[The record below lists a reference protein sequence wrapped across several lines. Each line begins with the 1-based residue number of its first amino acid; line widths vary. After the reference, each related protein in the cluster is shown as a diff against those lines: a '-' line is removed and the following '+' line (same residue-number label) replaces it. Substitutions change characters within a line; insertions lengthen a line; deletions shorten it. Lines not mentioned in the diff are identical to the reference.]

1 MIMQVDVKYI
11 KTLKLSLHKKI
22 MCASMEAMESWTDGM
37 VCILIFN
44 GSSDSLPAGIVL
56 AASCRDAFLSYKEN
70 VSPFAVIE
78 CFSTSNFRRTVL
90 TSRVVFLSAS
100 PT

>member
-44 GSSDSLPAGIVL
+44 GSSDSLPAGIVSRPL
-56 AASCRDAFLSYKEN
+56 VETLFCLIKRTYHLSQSLSAFLL
-70 VSPFAVIE
+70 P
-78 CFSTSNFRRTVL
+78 TSD
-90 TSRVVFLSAS
+90 AS
-100 PT
+100 F